1 MSCSLCLLA
10 ALLRRHITS
19 ISKSMGMIV
28 DLSHIKTQGST
39 RVIYGEGKEWGKRSG
54 DRKNGQGIEE
64 G

>member
-1 MSCSLCLLA
+1 
-10 ALLRRHITS
+10 
-19 ISKSMGMIV
+19 MGMIV